1 MAKFDFGLIEQFNT
15 ENKDEENTILEKMD
29 NESELSF
36 YNRKAVALVKEL
48 IRKDQQCEEIDD
60 EFVDN
65 IKTFR
70 KEWQEVMDNDPL
82 IGKNAIRKKCN
93 PYNGEDAL

>member
-1 MAKFDFGLIEQFNT
+1 MAK
-15 ENKDEENTILEKMD
+15 LEKMD

-48 IRKDQQCEEIDD
+48 IRKDRQCEKMDD
-60 EFVDN
+60 EFVDS

-70 KEWQEVMDNDPL
+70 KEWQEVMDHDPL
-82 IGKNAIRKKCN
+82 IGKCN
-93 PYNGEDAL
+93 SQKIQSL

>member
-1 MAKFDFGLIEQFNT
+1 MANFDFGLIKQFNA
-15 ENKDEENTILEKMD
+15 ENKDEENIALEKMN

-60 EFVDN
+60 EFVN
-65 IKTFR
+65 SIKTFI

-82 IGKNAIRKKCN
+82 IGKCN
-93 PYNGEDAL
+93 SHP